1 MSNKKILILGAG
13 GHGRVVAD
21 IARLNGY
28 TDIRFLDDI
37 NENKFCTIDGKIS
50 DYVPFLDN
58 YDFFVAIGNNEI
70 RKQFFETLVAKN
82 ANIVTL
88 IHPNAVICRDVK
100 IGNGSVIMAGAVINT
115 NVYIGDGVIV
125 NTASSIDHDCV
136 IGNYSHV
143 SVGAHIAGT
152 VNVGECVF
160 IGAGATLINNLSI
173 ENNCKIGAGA
183 TVITDIKDSGTYVGV
198 PAKKKK

>member
-1 MSNKKILILGAG
+1 MSNKKIVILGAG

-28 TDIRFLDDI
+28 MDIRFLDDVT
-37 NENKFCTIDGKIS
+37 ENKFCKIDGKIS
-50 DYVPFLDN
+50 DFVQLLDDH
-58 YDFFVAIGNNEI
+58 DFFVAIGNNEI
-70 RKQFFETLVAKN
+70 RKQFFETLVANN

-88 IHPNAVICRDVK
+88 IHPNAVICKDVK
-100 IGNGSVIMAGAVINT
+100 IGKGTAIMAGAVIN
-115 NVYIGDGVIV
+115 VIIGDGVIV
-125 NTASSIDHDCV
+125 NTSSSIDHDCV
-136 IGNYSHV
+136 IGDFSHI
-143 SVGAHIAGT
+143 SVGSHIAGT

-160 IGAGATLINNLSI
+160 IGAGATLINNLNI